1 MEKVSAKRYRRTMY
15 LEVTRR
21 YRLWKNNDDGV
32 RFKRVKTRT
41 KSNSR
46 RKGKYCRCM
55 QNK

>member
-1 MEKVSAKRYRRTMY
+1 MY